1 MVPALCRSSLRSWL
15 SVSILSLSSVGQIGS
30 AACGCVQ
37 REVEVQDVDAWLAEE
52 PERTSLGVCG
62 DQSLNLR
69 NAQAPHSG
77 DAGDLLLGVGRADLG
92 VEAGPAGQQRVRG
105 DLGGVDAVQGGGG
118 GPAVLDGGDQVLVLR
133 AQVGGTAGRG
143 VVSQ

>member
-1 MVPALCRSSLRSWL
+1 MVPALCRSSLRPSLPVTIL
-15 SVSILSLSSVGQIGS
+15 SVSSVGRAGS
-30 AACGCVQ
+30 AACGCIQ

-52 PERTSLGVCG
+52 SEGASLGVCG

-69 NAQAPHSG
+69 HAQAPHSG

-105 DLGGVDAVQGGGG
+105 DLGGADAVQGGGG
-118 GPAVLDGGDQVLVLR
+118 GPTVLDGGDQVFVLR
-133 AQVGGTAGRG
+133 AKVGCTAGRG
-143 VVSQ
+143 VVS